1 MHPSRAHDRRIM
13 MTRSIFGGAA
23 SVSEAEPM
31 DDAIA
36 YVVRQ

>member
-23 SVSEAEPM
+23 NMSEVEPITM
-31 DDAIA
+31 
-36 YVVRQ
+36 